1 MTDRVPAIQQ
11 PRLRINPVWV
21 GPEHVPALPPD
32 SGSVYAGSIC
42 ESVDGTS
49 RVPVCGRAPYAHCDV
64 RPLAAGQGT
73 DAAAREI
80 LVRHFAAFHARSA

>member
-11 PRLRINPVWV
+11 PRLRIVPVWV

-42 ESVDGTS
+42 EGIDGA
-49 RVPVCGRAPYAHCDV
+49 RVPVCASAPFARCDV
-64 RPLAAGQGT
+64 RPLAPGQAT
-73 DAAAREI
+73 DVAARRI
-80 LVRHFAAFHARSA
+80 VVKHFAARHARSA